1 MARLAAG
8 TRKRA
13 DGTLEKR
20 FSIDGKRYS
29 VYGKNS
35 AELAEKEQDMREK
48 IKAGMYTRNAKLTI
62 GEYFE
67 YWIEEKGKN
76 TKLNSLRVYESM
88 YKKHIEPAMKAR
100 RLQDIEK
107 REIVELQN
115 RLIDKGVS
123 VYSVN
128 YAMMV
133 LRSMLSDAVTDDV
146 IKINPAANIKMIK
159 ENRKKASDTIH
170 RALTESEQKAFM
182 SEAASEYY
190 YELYAFLLCTG
201 MRIGE
206 ATALTWADIDYINK
220 VIHITKTVSVDKN
233 NKQIITTPKS
243 KSGVRDIPLTDTT
256 RDVLKKQKAKM
267 ALLNGSNIIPM
278 NNRIFNAECGGM
290 VRNCTVNTTIE
301 HVLERLEKKGIKI
314 EHIAAHCFRDTFATR
329 FIEQGGQPQ
338 TLKAILGHSTL
349 AMTMDL
355 YAHVLPDTKQKE
367 MNSIQI
373 AL

>member
-29 VYGKNS
+29 VYGKNT

-48 IKAGMYTRNAKLTI
+48 IKAGMYTKNSKLTI
-62 GEYFE
+62 GEYFVF
-67 YWIEEKGKN
+67 WIAEKGKTAKQN
-76 TKLNSLRVYESM
+76 TLRVYESM
-88 YKKHIEPAMKAR
+88 YNKHIEPSMKTR
-100 RLQDIEK
+100 RIQAIER

-128 YAMMV
+128 YTMMV
-133 LRSMLSDAVTDDV
+133 LKAMLSDAVKDDI
-146 IKINPAANIKMIK
+146 IKVNPAANIRTIK
-159 ENRKKASDTIH
+159 EDREKASDTKH
-170 RALTESEQKAFM
+170 RALTEQEQKAFM

-190 YELYAFLLCTG
+190 YELYALLLCTG

-206 ATALTWADIDYINK
+206 ATALTWADIDYVNK
-220 VIHITKTVSVDKN
+220 EIHITKTVSFDKAG
-233 NKQIITTPKS
+233 KQIITTPKS
-243 KSGVRDIPLTDTT
+243 KSGTRNIPLTDTA
-256 RDVLKKQKAKM
+256 RDILKKQKTKM
-267 ALLNGSNIIPM
+267 ALLSGSNIIPM
-278 NNRIFNAECGGM
+278 NNRIFNAENGSL
-290 VRNCTVNTTIE
+290 VKNNTVNGTIE
-301 HVLERLEKKGIKI
+301 HVLNRLNKKGIKI
-314 EHIAAHCFRDTFATR
+314 EPITAHCFRDTFATR

-349 AMTMDL
+349 SMTMDL
-355 YAHVLPDTKQKE
+355 YAHVLPNTKQKE

>member
-29 VYGKNS
+29 VYGKNT

-48 IKAGMYTRNAKLTI
+48 IKAGMYTKNSKLTI
-62 GEYFE
+62 GEYFVF
-67 YWIEEKGKN
+67 WIAEKGKTAKQN
-76 TKLNSLRVYESM
+76 TLRVYESM
-88 YKKHIEPAMKAR
+88 YNKHIEPSMKTR
-100 RLQDIEK
+100 RIQTIER

-128 YAMMV
+128 YTMMV
-133 LRSMLSDAVTDDV
+133 LKAMLSDAVKDDI
-146 IKINPAANIKMIK
+146 IKINPAANIRTIK
-159 ENRKKASDTIH
+159 EDREKASDTKH
-170 RALTESEQKAFM
+170 RALTEQEQKAFM

-190 YELYAFLLCTG
+190 YELMAFLLCTG

-220 VIHITKTVSVDKN
+220 EIHITKTVSMSRD
-233 NKQIITTPKS
+233 NKLIIATPKS
-243 KSGVRDIPLTDTT
+243 KSGVRDIPLTDTA

-267 ALLNGSNIIPM
+267 TLLNGSNIIPM
-278 NNRIFNAECGGM
+278 NSRIFNAENGNM
-290 VRNCTVNTTIE
+290 VRNSTVNATIE
-301 HVLERLEKKGIKI
+301 RVLDRLKDKGIII

-329 FIEQGGQPQ
+329 YIEQGGRPQ

-349 AMTMDL
+349 ALTMDL
-355 YAHVLPDTKQKE
+355 YAHVLPNTKQKE
-367 MNSIQI
+367 MNSIKI

>member
-29 VYGKNS
+29 VYGKNA
-35 AELAEKEQDMREK
+35 AEIAEKEQEMREQ
-48 IKAGMYTRNAKLTI
+48 IKAGMYTKNAMLTI
-62 GEYFE
+62 GEYFG
-67 YWIEEKGKN
+67 YWIDEKGKTAKQN
-76 TKLNSLRVYESM
+76 TLRVYESM
-88 YKKHIEPAMKAR
+88 YTKHIEPSMKER
-100 RLQDIEK
+100 RIRDIER

-128 YAMMV
+128 YTMMV
-133 LRSMLSDAVTDDV
+133 LKAMLSDAVRDDI
-146 IKINPAANIKMIK
+146 IKVNPAANIRSIK
-159 ENRKKASDTIH
+159 EDREKASKTIH
-170 RALTESEQKAFM
+170 RALTEKEQKAFM

-220 VIHITKTVSVDKN
+220 EIHITKTVSYDKEG
-233 NKQIITTPKS
+233 KQIITTPKS
-243 KSGVRDIPLTDTT
+243 KSAVRDIPLTDTA
-256 RDVLKKQKAKM
+256 RDVLKKQKSKM

-278 NNRIFNAECGGM
+278 NNRIFNAENGSM
-290 VRNCTVNTTIE
+290 VRNRTVNATIE
-301 HVLERLEKKGIKI
+301 HVLDRLEKKGNKI
-314 EHIAAHCFRDTFATR
+314 EPIAAHCFRDTFATR

-355 YAHVLPDTKQKE
+355 YAHVLPNTKQKE